1 MLLHQCDAHLAII
14 VAISV
19 CGGLGF
25 AGGGRR
31 DDDPFGAAL
40 AGRLMIAN
48 LHALAFVRRQ
58 LGRFDRFRSLTNRG
72 AALQKEP
79 LFAVRSFY
87 DELAGLIVNLLERPD
102 HRSLRRR
109 LPDCWFGRVE
119 TIDSFDR
126 VSRQI
131 GGTNRTRHYQYG
143 SCNR

>member
-1 MLLHQCDAHLAII
+1 MLLHKCDAHVAII

-19 CGGLGF
+19 CGGLGSM
-25 AGGGRR
+25 GGGRR
-31 DDDPFGAAL
+31 DNDPFGPAL
-40 AGRLMIAN
+40 AGRLTVAN

-79 LFAVRSFY
+79 LYAVRSFY
-87 DELAGLIVNLLERPD
+87 DELAGLIVDLLERPD
-102 HRSLRRR
+102 HRPLRG
-109 LPDCWFGRVE
+109 LLADCELGRIE

-131 GGTNRTRHYQYG
+131 GGTNRTRHDQYG